1 MSVLDKV
8 IAAVTPPESDEER
21 AQARVKARSLAGSSG
36 WLAMILAHHVEI
48 ESAFDA
54 VEMATSAASQR
65 AAQKQLAAILT
76 GHSNAEESVIYPALV
91 QLGEKA
97 HATKA
102 YTEQSAAKVNMAE
115 LDSLEPMSQD
125 FLDKLEHIRGAVTHH
140 MYEEESEW
148 FPELKEK
155 ADAATQSRL
164 SRRYREEI
172 ERYLGA
178 EAMAGMEEEAGAE

>member
-8 IAAVTPPESDEER
+8 MAAVTPIESDEER
-21 AQARVKARSLAGSSG
+21 LQARIKARSVAGSSG
-36 WLAMILAHHVEI
+36 WFAMVLAHHVEI
-48 ESAFDA
+48 EGAFDA
-54 VEMATSAASQR
+54 VEMATNAASQR
-65 AAQKQLAAILT
+65 AAQKQLATVLT
-76 GHSNAEESVIYPALV
+76 GHSNAEESVLYPALT
-91 QLGEKA
+91 QLGETA

-102 YTEQSAAKVNMAE
+102 YTEQSATKVNLAE
-115 LDSLEPMSQD
+115 LDSLEPMSQEY
-125 FLDKLEHIRGAVTHH
+125 LDKLEHIRGAVTHH

-155 ADAATQSRL
+155 ADAATHSRL

-178 EAMAGMEEEAGAE
+178 EAMAGMEQEAGAE

>member
-21 AQARVKARSLAGSSG
+21 SMARAKARLVACPSG

-54 VEMATSAASQR
+54 VEMATSAASRR
-65 AAQKQLAAILT
+65 AAQTKLASIFT
-76 GHSNAEESVIYPALV
+76 GHSIAEESVIYPALV

-115 LDSLEPMSQD
+115 LEFLEPMSQD

-155 ADAATQSRL
+155 ADAATQARL
-164 SRRYREEI
+164 TRRYREEI

-178 EAMAGMEEEAGAE
+178 EAMTGMEEEASE

>member
-8 IAAVTPPESDEER
+8 MAAVTPLESDEER
-21 AQARVKARSLAGSSG
+21 AQARAKARSLAGSSG

-54 VEMATSAASQR
+54 VEMATSAAAQR
-65 AAQKQLAAILT
+65 AAQKQLAVILT

-91 QLGEKA
+91 QFGEKA

-102 YTEQSAAKVNMAE
+102 YVEQSAAKVNMAE

-125 FLDKLEHIRGAVTHH
+125 YLDKLEHIRGAVTHH

-155 ADAATQSRL
+155 ADAATHSRL

-172 ERYLGA
+172 ERYVGV
-178 EAMAGMEEEAGAE
+178 EAMAGMEAEAGAE

>member
-1 MSVLDKV
+1 MSVIDKV

-21 AQARVKARSLAGSSG
+21 VQARARARSLAGSSG
-36 WLAMILAHHVEI
+36 WLAMVLAHHVEI

-65 AAQKQLAAILT
+65 AAQKQLAVILT
-76 GHSNAEESVIYPALV
+76 GHSNAEESVLYPALA

-102 YTEQSAAKVNMAE
+102 YVEQSAAKVNMAE
-115 LDSLEPMSQD
+115 LDALEPMSQD

-164 SRRYREEI
+164 SRRYREEV

-178 EAMAGMEEEAGAE
+178 EAMAGIAEEAAAE

>member
-8 IAAVTPPESDEER
+8 MAAVTPPESDEER
-21 AQARVKARSLAGSSG
+21 VQARARARSIAGSSG
-36 WLAMILAHHVEI
+36 WLAMVLAHHVEI

-65 AAQKQLAAILT
+65 AAQKQLAVILT

-91 QLGEKA
+91 ELGEKA

-115 LDSLEPMSQD
+115 LDSLEPMSQE
-125 FLDKLEHIRGAVTHH
+125 FRDKLEHLRGAVTHH

-148 FPELKEK
+148 FPELRQKG
-155 ADAATQSRL
+155 DAATQSRL
-164 SRRYREEI
+164 TRRYREEV

-178 EAMAGMEEEAGAE
+178 EAVLGIEEQTAAE

>member
-1 MSVLDKV
+1 MGVLDKV
-8 IAAVTPPESDEER
+8 IAAVTPLESDEER
-21 AQARVKARSLAGSSG
+21 ALARARVRSAAGSSG
-36 WLAMILAHHVEI
+36 WLAMILAHHLEI

-54 VEMATSAASQR
+54 VEMATSAASRR
-65 AAQKQLAAILT
+65 AAQTQLAAILT

-91 QLGEKA
+91 QLDVEA

-102 YTEQSAAKVNMAE
+102 YTEQSATKVNMAE
-115 LDSLEPMSQD
+115 LDAMEPMSQD
-125 FLDKLEHIRGAVTHH
+125 FLDKLDQIRSAVTHH

-164 SRRYREEI
+164 TRRYREEI

-178 EAMAGMEEEAGAE
+178 DAMAGMEEEG

>member
-8 IAAVTPPESDEER
+8 IAVVTPLESDEER
-21 AQARVKARSLAGSSG
+21 AEARVKARSLAGSSG
-36 WLAMILAHHVEI
+36 WFAIILAHHVEI

-65 AAQKQLAAILT
+65 AALKQLAAILT

-91 QLGEKA
+91 QFGEKA

-102 YTEQSAAKVNMAE
+102 YVEQSGAKVNMAE

-155 ADAATQSRL
+155 ADAASQSKL
-164 SRRYREEI
+164 TRRYREEI
-172 ERYLGA
+172 ERYLGT
-178 EAMAGMEEEAGAE
+178 EAMIGMEEETAAE

>member
-8 IAAVTPPESDEER
+8 LAAVTPPESDEEQ
-21 AQARVKARSLAGSSG
+21 AQARAKARSFAGPSG
-36 WLAMILAHHVEI
+36 WLAMVIAHHVQI

-97 HATKA
+97 RATKA
-102 YTEQSAAKVNMAE
+102 YTEQSATKVNMAE
-115 LDSLEPMSQD
+115 LDALEPMSSD
-125 FLDKLEHIRGAVTHH
+125 FMDKLEHLRGAVTHH
-140 MYEEESEW
+140 MYEEEGEW
-148 FPELKEK
+148 FPELREK

-164 SRRYREEI
+164 TRRYREEI

-178 EAMAGMEEEAGAE
+178 EAMAGMEEETAAE

>member
-1 MSVLDKV
+1 
-8 IAAVTPPESDEER
+8 
-21 AQARVKARSLAGSSG
+21 
-36 WLAMILAHHVEI
+36 MIVAHHVEI

-54 VEMATSAASQR
+54 VEMASSGASRR

-76 GHSNAEESVIYPALV
+76 GHSNAEEAVIYPALV
-91 QLGEKA
+91 QLGEQA

-125 FLDKLEHIRGAVTHH
+125 FVDKLEHIRGAVTHH
-140 MYEEESEW
+140 MYDEESEW

-155 ADAATQSRL
+155 ADTATQSRL
-164 SRRYREEI
+164 SRRYREEV

-178 EAMAGMEEEAGAE
+178 EALTGMEQGAGAE

>member
-1 MSVLDKV
+1 MSVLDRV

-21 AQARVKARSLAGSSG
+21 TLARARARSVAGSSG

-54 VEMATSAASQR
+54 FEMATSAASRR
-65 AAQKQLAAILT
+65 AAQMQLAAILT
-76 GHSNAEESVIYPALV
+76 GHSIAEESVIYPALL
-91 QLGEKA
+91 QLGGRA
-97 HATKA
+97 NAIKA
-102 YTEQSAAKVNMAE
+102 YTEQSEAKVNMAE
-115 LDSLEPMSQD
+115 LEALEPMSQA

-148 FPELKEK
+148 LPELKEK
-155 ADAATQSRL
+155 ADAVTQSRL
-164 SRRYREEI
+164 TRRYREEF

-178 EAMAGMEEEAGAE
+178 EAMMGMEEEASTD